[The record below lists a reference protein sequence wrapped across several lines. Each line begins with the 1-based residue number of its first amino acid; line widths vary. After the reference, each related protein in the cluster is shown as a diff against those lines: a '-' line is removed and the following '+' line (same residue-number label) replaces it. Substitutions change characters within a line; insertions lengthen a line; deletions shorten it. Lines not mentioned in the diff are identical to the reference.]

1 VASKEDIDDFSVRQ
15 LGLQIRCHC
24 ERAPLSYPHIVCGR
38 DGYAMDGY
46 ARSADDVFGNSC
58 APRDDEQL
66 PVKLSCRSDL

>member
-1 VASKEDIDDFSVRQ
+1 
-15 LGLQIRCHC
+15 
-24 ERAPLSYPHIVCGR
+24 
-38 DGYAMDGY
+38 MDGY